1 MNSNYNYLLR
11 AARHSKGSCR
21 HWIRYLCKVIKP
33 DEIRVTDEDFNRL
46 VESGELSVF
55 QKLSLQY
62 AMQPGS
68 PTHEYVLSLNRKA
81 DTSRIDALLKQF
93 GIAKGETT
101 NE

>member
-21 HWIRYLCKVIKP
+21 HWMRYLCKVIKP
-33 DEIRVTDEDFNRL
+33 EKISVTEEDFHRL

-55 QKLSLQY
+55 QKLSLHC

-81 DTSRIDALLKQF
+81 DTSRIDALLKQY
-93 GIAKGETT
+93 GILKGES
-101 NE
+101 N